1 MIVYIINNIKDIDFI
16 DESKFQNVFDLSE
29 SIYIWKH
36 IYWWVLNISKQE
48 FVDKLP
54 LLNGFVNKYWFINE
68 VILPIDSNLIEL
80 QNIYEIVFE
89 QEKIEQIP
97 DKVREIKAFLESWK
111 LLTNSKKQEF
121 KQILYDSIYLI
132 LQNIIKLYFIVFEAV
147 KNKQELKKM
156 INSENILAEYKA
168 QANLLET
175 TSTINIE
182 KMINQLDFLIK
193 QINIVSEFYKKFLDN
208 YVD

>member
-193 QINIVSEFYKKFLDN
+193 HINIVSEFYKKFLDN

>member
-193 QINIVSEFYKKFLDN
+193 QINIVSAFYKKFLDN
-208 YVD
+208 YID